1 MTTDKPTA
9 KPKEDKI
16 SICDLMKSSTS
27 EIIQKAESQVP
38 LYIQM
43 YSDYYREYLH
53 SLDNVYGTCYISEK
67 EFFDNLNLDKNV
79 LKMFSEAN
87 KTFTNLM
94 TSQIDVYGNLF
105 KNHLQVR
112 LDTIR
117 TWDSFMKMMME
128 NYAKMLAEFNKTN
141 MTKSK

>member
-1 MTTDKPTA
+1 
-9 KPKEDKI
+9 
-16 SICDLMKSSTS
+16 
-27 EIIQKAESQVP
+27 
-38 LYIQM
+38 M

-53 SLDNVYGTCYISEK
+53 SLDNVFGTCYISEK

-94 TSQIDVYGNLF
+94 TAQIDVYGNLF

>member
-1 MTTDKPTA
+1 MATDKPA
-9 KPKEDKI
+9 PKPKNEKI
-16 SICDLMKSSTS
+16 SVCDVMKSSTS

-53 SLDNVYGTCYISEK
+53 SLDNVFGTCYISEK
-67 EFFDNLNLDKNV
+67 EFFDNLNLDNSV

-87 KTFTNLM
+87 KSFTNLM
-94 TSQIDVYGNLF
+94 TSQIEVSGNLF
-105 KNHLQVR
+105 KNHLQMR

-117 TWDSFMKMMME
+117 TWDSFMKLMME

-141 MTKSK
+141 MTKTK

>member
-1 MTTDKPTA
+1 MATDKPTT
-9 KPKEDKI
+9 KPKDDKI
-16 SICDLMKSSTS
+16 SICDVMKSNTS

-53 SLDNVYGTCYISEK
+53 SLDNVFGTCYISEK

-94 TSQIDVYGNLF
+94 TAQIDVYGNLF
-105 KNHLQVR
+105 KNHLQIR

-117 TWDSFMKMMME
+117 TWDSFMKVMME

-141 MTKSK
+141 MTRSK